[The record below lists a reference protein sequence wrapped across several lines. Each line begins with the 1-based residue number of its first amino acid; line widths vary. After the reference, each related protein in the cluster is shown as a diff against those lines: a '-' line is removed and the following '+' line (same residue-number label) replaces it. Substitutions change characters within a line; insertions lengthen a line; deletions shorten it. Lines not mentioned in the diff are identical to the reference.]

1 MIDLDFERFMTG
13 GYLILR
19 GVIAPEQLE
28 PLRQSAEEAVRRR
41 FPEGFP
47 AGCFNRG
54 P

>member
-1 MIDLDFERFMTG
+1 MIDLEQFMKD

-19 GVIAPEQLE
+19 GVLPPEQFE
-28 PLRQSAEEAVRRR
+28 PLRQSAEEAFRRR
-41 FPEGFP
+41 FPEGVP